1 MTSNHSLNTLCTKEE
16 LMNDGQNH
24 DEDHLYSETYG
35 GDMQHTEVPET
46 QENEEVYR
54 VNIDDEMHP

>member
-1 MTSNHSLNTLCTKEE
+1 
-16 LMNDGQNH
+16 MNDGQNH

-54 VNIDDEMHP
+54 VNIDDEMHPWNQFTHENLH